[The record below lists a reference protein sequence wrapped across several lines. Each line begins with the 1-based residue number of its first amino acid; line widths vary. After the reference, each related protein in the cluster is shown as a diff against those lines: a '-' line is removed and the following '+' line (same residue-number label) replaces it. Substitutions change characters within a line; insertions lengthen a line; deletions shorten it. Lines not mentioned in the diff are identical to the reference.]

1 MATRPIKWINT
12 GTTYC
17 YVHSD
22 FGSDLQGDGTMAKP
36 YRTLQKAYSATNKSI
51 CCIGRFTGDMN
62 ASGSINRTIM
72 GDYYGGAVFDGNNQY
87 TIWGWILH
95 NMIVKNIPAI
105 DAYCSYGVY
114 GRLSGAGRANGG
126 GDNVRNAV
134 GVSGVASDLVLLHAS
149 SLHFGCI
156 GGTTTVARE
165 IYSKIIPCLNYNVW
179 LGNGNYTPSLRQS
192 TVYGVDVTRRRKS
205 QYGSPVIE
213 DCLFGKFALIV
224 NDTQKFKG
232 CLFSADCKWYWFTG
246 ADNTNG
252 YTEIT
257 ITGTTS
263 AERYQSLVDGV
274 TAIGKT
280 ITVTFEDCIFSAQT
294 SEQLMN
300 NPENLDFTLTPNSDA
315 IRTTISSNG
324 ELFIGAMPP
333 ALSIPIMNDS
343 TGEIGT
349 WDERSIEGCIQIID
363 NKICVNPNDL
373 SSGGKI
379 LSKIVQINPAQMQLN
394 GVWSVPTMPFLNK
407 NIKLTGLNTMYDYNS
422 ANYVYENTNIP
433 QGWYLVHGEITYNG
447 TMDFHDGEVLYVTA
461 NNTQFVNVDSGSYL
475 QPIIEPNTEDVLYC
489 RCRRASS
496 VKIKQGA
503 GLQAGATYLNNGGD
517 SITYRNRTIVNGES
531 FVAMNNTDDFYNADA
546 DYEISVM
553 FDDTRVQSAEW
564 IPARLWSRYFVGKL
578 NGAIMHD
585 DYNVPISSGNYLSW
599 IATANGGYANA
610 IRESIIDMPFVQ
622 FALFVKYYN

>member
-12 GTTYC
+12 GTAYC
-17 YVHSD
+17 YVHSY

-62 ASGSINRTIM
+62 AGGAINRTIM

-87 TIWGWILH
+87 TIWGWALH

-105 DAYCSYGVY
+105 EAYSAYGY
-114 GRLSGAGRANGG
+114 PSRLSGAGRA
-126 GDNVRNAV
+126 
-134 GVSGVASDLVLLHAS
+134 VSSSHPSDVLGVASDFVLLHAS
-149 SLHFGCI
+149 SLYYGCI
-156 GGTTTVARE
+156 GGTTNVARV
-165 IYSKIIPCLNYNVW
+165 IYSKIIPCLSSNVW
-179 LGNGNYTPSLRQS
+179 LGNGWFNPTLRQS
-192 TVYGVDVTRRRKS
+192 TIYGVDVTRRIKCL
-205 QYGSPVIE
+205 YGSPVIE

-232 CLFSADCKWYWFTG
+232 CLFSADCTWYWFTG

-257 ITGTTS
+257 ISGTTS

-274 TAIGKT
+274 TALGKT
-280 ITVTFEDCIFSAQT
+280 MTITFENCIFSAQT
-294 SEQLMN
+294 SAQLMN

-315 IRTTISSNG
+315 ILKKASSNG

-343 TGEIGT
+343 TEEIGT

-373 SSGGKI
+373 ASGGKI
-379 LSKIVQINPAQMQLN
+379 LSKIAQINPAQMQLN
-394 GVWSVPTMPFLNK
+394 GVWSVPTMPFLKK

-422 ANYVYENTNIP
+422 ANYVYENTTIT
-433 QGWYLVHGEITYNG
+433 QGWYLVRGEITYNG
-447 TMDFHDGEVLYVTA
+447 TMDFHNGEVLYVTA
-461 NNTQFVNVDSGSYL
+461 DNTQFVNVDGGSYL

-496 VKIKQGA
+496 VKIKQGT
-503 GLQAGATYLNNGGD
+503 GLQAGATYLNNGGG
-517 SITYRNRTIVNGES
+517 SITYRTRTIVNGES
-531 FVAMNNTDDFYNADA
+531 FVAMNSTDDFYNADA

-553 FDDTRVQSAEW
+553 FDDARVQSAEW
-564 IPARLWSRYFVGKL
+564 IPARLWGRYFVGKL

-599 IATANGGYANA
+599 ISTANGGYANA
-610 IRESIIDMPFVQ
+610 IRESIIDMSFVQ